1 MNLDG
6 IRVRKQT
13 NEQDTMK
20 DTFWEKSNMDWVLDD
35 TNELFIS
42 LGIIKAITEK
52 TGRIVLK
59 MVSFF

>member
-52 TGRIVLK
+52 TGHIVLK

>member
-42 LGIIKAITEK
+42 LGIMKAITEK

>member
-42 LGIIKAITEK
+42 LGIMKAITEK

-59 MVSFF
+59 MISFF

>member
-1 MNLDG
+1 
-6 IRVRKQT
+6 
-13 NEQDTMK
+13 MK

>member
-59 MVSFF
+59 IVSFF

>member
-59 MVSFF
+59 MISFF

>member
-59 MVSFF
+59 TVSFF

>member
-20 DTFWEKSNMDWVLDD
+20 DTFWEKSNTDWVLDD

-42 LGIIKAITEK
+42 LGIMKAITEK